1 VEGHRLTTRGR
12 AARGPATDRRAA
24 AVTVARMYY
33 GAGQSTQE
41 IATHLRVSRST
52 VSRLLSYAR
61 DTGIVEVR
69 VHDAEGHVSGLTAEL
84 AARFPGTR
92 FQVLGVHPAATGGRI
107 STAMAQFGAH
117 SVAAMVEPGMTV
129 GVACGTTVSSLVD
142 HLHPRPVADVRVVQ
156 LTGAGPG
163 DLVVRFAENF
173 AASHFLFPVPAFFD
187 HAETRQALWK
197 ERSIRRILALQ
208 ESADLLL
215 FSIGDPAAGY
225 LSERELRS
233 AGVVGEIGTVFFDAR
248 GSADLDI
255 NRRSSGPPLSR
266 YARARRSV
274 CVASGLGKVPGLAA
288 ALAAG
293 YISDLI
299 VDSRTARE
307 LVQRPPGGVQSSSST
322 AE

>member
-1 VEGHRLTTRGR
+1 MEGHRLTTRGR
-12 AARGPATDRRAA
+12 GTRGPATADRRAT

-41 IATHLRVSRST
+41 IATYLRVSRST

-69 VHDAEGHVSGLTAEL
+69 VHDAEDHVSGLTAGL
-84 AARFPGTR
+84 AARFPRTR
-92 FQVLGVHPAATGGRI
+92 FHVLGVNPAATGGRVN
-107 STAMAQFGAH
+107 TALAQYGAH
-117 SVAAMVEPGMTV
+117 AVAAMVEPGMTV
-129 GVACGTTVSSLVD
+129 GVACGSTVGSLVD
-142 HLHPRPVADVRVVQ
+142 HLPPRPVADLRVVQ
-156 LTGAGPG
+156 LTGVGPG
-163 DLVVRFAENF
+163 DIVVRFAETF

-187 HAETRQALWK
+187 HAETREALWR

-215 FSIGDPAAGY
+215 FSIGDPAAGH
-225 LSERELRS
+225 LGDCS
-233 AGVVGEIGTVFFDAR
+233 AGIVGDIGTVFFDGR
-248 GSADLDI
+248 GSGDLEI

-266 YARARRSV
+266 YARSRHSV
-274 CVASGLGKVPGLAA
+274 CVVSGVRKVPGLAA
-288 ALAAG
+288 ALSAG
-293 YISDLI
+293 LISDLI

-307 LVQRPPGGVQSSSST
+307 LVQRLPGGVQSSSST